1 MLDILIYI
9 LCYIGAAYTLMAVP
23 CYIWHNRSHS
33 FEASYLSLTFFITA
47 PLTWPIFA
55 LGMAID
61 GWVWVRDWVLKLTGR
76 D

>member
-1 MLDILIYI
+1 
-9 LCYIGAAYTLMAVP
+9 MAVP
-23 CYIWHNRSHS
+23 CYLW
-33 FEASYLSLTFFITA
+33 FQYGKFGLGEGLLPFVFFITA